1 MQNKNQTQ
9 NSPSYLFGCGDENE
23 LSKLQQ
29 LSKIK
34 DAKMACISSGE
45 RKKVFYLYERLPRSL
60 EQQEEK
66 DIEYYKKKYKNCTIL
81 QAIWDGRCTLYDGKA
96 ETQNASDNW
105 LKNQSELYQV
115 AYRSIENLDDDDIY
129 QQKRTEYETAL
140 IAALQQCDQEG
151 LFGNR
156 AENGILLFAFYI
168 DDYDENDEQ
177 SLLYR
182 SATQLN
188 QPDTYQKLIG

>member
-1 MQNKNQTQ
+1 MSTEQQHLHSAAVSHIRQCFNRINQQ
-9 NSPSYLFGCGDENE
+9 VEQAGKEVAAYY
-23 LSKLQQ
+23 
-29 LSKIK
+29 
-34 DAKMACISSGE
+34 
-45 RKKVFYLYERLPRSL
+45 FYLVDDFFAAGNAAITHQDL
-60 EQQEEK
+60 EAFAAK
-66 DIEYYKKKYKNCTIL
+66 HRKKYKNCTIL
-81 QAIWDGRCTLYDGKA
+81 QAIWDGRCTLYEGQT
-96 ETQNASDNW
+96 EIQNASDNW
-105 LKNQSELYQV
+105 LENQSELYQ
-115 AYRSIENLDDDDIY
+115 AGYHSIENLDDDYDTY
-129 QQKRTEYETAL
+129 EQKRTEYETAL

>member
-1 MQNKNQTQ
+1 MST
-9 NSPSYLFGCGDENE
+9 E
-23 LSKLQQ
+23 QQ
-29 LSKIK
+29 HLHTAAVEHIRQCFSRLKQQVEQAGKEI
-34 DAKMACISSGE
+34 AAYY
-45 RKKVFYLYERLPRSL
+45 FYLVDDFFAAGNAAITHQDLAVFAAEHADEYE
-60 EQQEEK
+60 
-66 DIEYYKKKYKNCTIL
+66 NCTIL

-96 ETQNASDNW
+96 EIQNASDNW
-105 LKNQSELYQV
+105 LENQSELYQ
-115 AYRSIENLDDDDIY
+115 AGYRSIENLDDDDTY

>member
-1 MQNKNQTQ
+1 MPPETQ
-9 NSPSYLFGCGDENE
+9 NLHTAAVSHIRQCFNHIN
-23 LSKLQQ
+23 QQ
-29 LSKIK
+29 VEQAGKEV
-34 DAKMACISSGE
+34 AAYY
-45 RKKVFYLYERLPRSL
+45 FYLVDDFFAAGNAAITHQDL
-60 EQQEEK
+60 EAFAAK
-66 DIEYYKKKYKNCTIL
+66 HRKKYKNCTIL
-81 QAIWDGRCTLYDGKA
+81 QAIWDGRCTLYEGQT
-96 ETQNASDNW
+96 EIQNASDNW
-105 LKNQSELYQV
+105 LEKQSELYQV
-115 AYRSIENLDDDDIY
+115 AYRSIEKLDDDDDTY

-156 AENGILLFAFYI
+156 AENSILLFAFYI

>member
-1 MQNKNQTQ
+1 M
-9 NSPSYLFGCGDENE
+9 S
-23 LSKLQQ
+23 
-29 LSKIK
+29 I
-34 DAKMACISSGE
+34 
-45 RKKVFYLYERLPRSL
+45 
-60 EQQEEK
+60 EQQHLHTVAISHIHQCFNHIKQQVEQAGKEVAVFFLWVGAVFFAAGNAAITYQ
-66 DIEYYKKKYKNCTIL
+66 DLAAFTVEHADEYENCTIL
-81 QAIWDGRCTLYDGKA
+81 QAIWDGRCTLYDS
-96 ETQNASDNW
+96 ETEPQNVSDNW
-105 LKNQSELYQV
+105 LENQSELYQA
-115 AYRSIENLDDDDIY
+115 AYLSIENLDDDAY
-129 QQKRTEYETAL
+129 QQKRAEYETAL

-182 SATQLN
+182 STTQLN

>member
-1 MQNKNQTQ
+1 MSTEQQNLHAAAVSHIHQCFSHIK
-9 NSPSYLFGCGDENE
+9 
-23 LSKLQQ
+23 QQ
-29 LSKIK
+29 VEQAGKEV
-34 DAKMACISSGE
+34 AAYY
-45 RKKVFYLYERLPRSL
+45 FYLVDDFFAAGNAAITHQDLAVFAAEYADEYE
-60 EQQEEK
+60 
-66 DIEYYKKKYKNCTIL
+66 NCTIL
-81 QAIWDGRCTLYDGKA
+81 QAIWDGRCTLYEGQT
-96 ETQNASDNW
+96 EIQNASDNW
-105 LKNQSELYQV
+105 LEKQSELYQV
-115 AYRSIENLDDDDIY
+115 AYRSIEKLDDDDDTY
-129 QQKRTEYETAL
+129 QQKRTEYETTL

>member
-1 MQNKNQTQ
+1 MPPKTQ
-9 NSPSYLFGCGDENE
+9 NLHDTAVEHICQCFSLI
-23 LSKLQQ
+23 KQQ
-29 LSKIK
+29 VEQAGKEI
-34 DAKMACISSGE
+34 AAYY
-45 RKKVFYLYERLPRSL
+45 FYLVDDFFAVGNAAITHQDLAAFAA
-60 EQQEEK
+60 K
-66 DIEYYKKKYKNCTIL
+66 HKKKYATTLAKTRPPL
-81 QAIWDGRCTLYDGKA
+81 GGCTLYEGKT
-96 ETQNASDNW
+96 EIQNASDNW
-105 LKNQSELYQV
+105 LKNQSELYQ
-115 AYRSIENLDDDDIY
+115 AGYRSIENLDDDDIY
-129 QQKRTEYETAL
+129 QQKRTEHETAL

>member
-1 MQNKNQTQ
+1 MSTEQQNLHAAAIEHIHQCFSRLK
-9 NSPSYLFGCGDENE
+9 
-23 LSKLQQ
+23 QQ
-29 LSKIK
+29 VEQAGK
-34 DAKMACISSGE
+34 DITAYY
-45 RKKVFYLYERLPRSL
+45 FYLVDDFFAAGNAAITHQDLAVFAAEYADEYE
-60 EQQEEK
+60 
-66 DIEYYKKKYKNCTIL
+66 NCTIL
-81 QAIWDGRCTLYDGKA
+81 QAIWDGRCTLYDGKVA
-96 ETQNASDNW
+96 IQNASDNW

-115 AYRSIENLDDDDIY
+115 AYRSIENLDDDDDIY

>member
-1 MQNKNQTQ
+1 MST
-9 NSPSYLFGCGDENE
+9 E
-23 LSKLQQ
+23 QQ
-29 LSKIK
+29 HLHTAAVEHIRQCFSRIK
-34 DAKMACISSGE
+34 QQVEQAGKEVAAYY
-45 RKKVFYLYERLPRSL
+45 FYLVDDFFAAGNAAITHQDLAAFAAKHR
-60 EQQEEK
+60 
-66 DIEYYKKKYKNCTIL
+66 KKYKNCTIL
-81 QAIWDGRCTLYDGKA
+81 QAIWDGRCTLYEGKT
-96 ETQNASDNW
+96 EIQNALDNW

-115 AYRSIENLDDDDIY
+115 AYRSIENLDDDDDIY

>member
-1 MQNKNQTQ
+1 MPSKTQ
-9 NSPSYLFGCGDENE
+9 NLHDTAVEHIRQCFSRL
-23 LSKLQQ
+23 KQQ
-29 LSKIK
+29 VEQAGKEV
-34 DAKMACISSGE
+34 AAYY
-45 RKKVFYLYERLPRSL
+45 FYLVDDFFAAGNAVITHQDLAAFAAEHADEYE
-60 EQQEEK
+60 
-66 DIEYYKKKYKNCTIL
+66 NCTIL
-81 QAIWDGRCTLYDGKA
+81 QAIWDGRCTLYDGKVA
-96 ETQNASDNW
+96 IQNASDNW
-105 LKNQSELYQV
+105 LKNQSELYQ
-115 AYRSIENLDDDDIY
+115 AGYRSIENLDDDDDAY
-129 QQKRTEYETAL
+129 EQKRAEYETTL

>member
-1 MQNKNQTQ
+1 MST
-9 NSPSYLFGCGDENE
+9 E
-23 LSKLQQ
+23 QQ
-29 LSKIK
+29 HLHTAAVEHIRQCFSLIK
-34 DAKMACISSGE
+34 QQVEQAGKEAAAYY
-45 RKKVFYLYERLPRSL
+45 FYLVDDFFAAGNAAITHQDLAVFAAEHADEYE
-60 EQQEEK
+60 
-66 DIEYYKKKYKNCTIL
+66 NCTIL
-81 QAIWDGRCTLYDGKA
+81 QAIWDGRCTLYEGKT
-96 ETQNASDNW
+96 EIQNASDDW
-105 LKNQSELYQV
+105 LENQSELYQV
-115 AYRSIENLDDDDIY
+115 AYRSIENLDEDDTY
-129 QQKRTEYETAL
+129 EQKRAEYETAL

>member
-1 MQNKNQTQ
+1 M
-9 NSPSYLFGCGDENE
+9 PSE
-23 LSKLQQ
+23 QQ
-29 LSKIK
+29 HLHAAAVSHIRQCFSRIK
-34 DAKMACISSGE
+34 QQVEQVGKEVAAYY
-45 RKKVFYLYERLPRSL
+45 FYLVDDFFAAGNAAITHQDLAAFAAKHRKE
-60 EQQEEK
+60 
-66 DIEYYKKKYKNCTIL
+66 YKNCTIL
-81 QAIWDGRCTLYDGKA
+81 QAIWDGRCTLYDG
-96 ETQNASDNW
+96 ETKIQNVSKNW
-105 LKNQSELYQV
+105 LENQSELYQ
-115 AYRSIENLDDDDIY
+115 AGYRSIENLDDDDGTY
-129 QQKRTEYETAL
+129 QQKRAEYETAL

>member
-1 MQNKNQTQ
+1 MST
-9 NSPSYLFGCGDENE
+9 E
-23 LSKLQQ
+23 QQ
-29 LSKIK
+29 HLHTVAVSHIHQCFNRIK
-34 DAKMACISSGE
+34 KQAEQAGKEVAAYY
-45 RKKVFYLYERLPRSL
+45 FYLVDDFFAAGNATITHQDLAAFAAEHVDEYE
-60 EQQEEK
+60 
-66 DIEYYKKKYKNCTIL
+66 NCTIL
-81 QAIWDGRCTLYDGKA
+81 QAIWDGRCTLYEGQT
-96 ETQNASDNW
+96 EIQNASDNW
-105 LKNQSELYQV
+105 LENQSELYQ
-115 AYRSIENLDDDDIY
+115 AGYRSIENLNDDAY

-168 DDYDENDEQ
+168 DDYDENDKQ

-182 SATQLN
+182 STTQLN

>member
-1 MQNKNQTQ
+1 MSIEQQHLHTAAVEHIRQCFSCLKQQTEQ
-9 NSPSYLFGCGDENE
+9 AGKEIAAYY
-23 LSKLQQ
+23 
-29 LSKIK
+29 
-34 DAKMACISSGE
+34 
-45 RKKVFYLYERLPRSL
+45 FYLVDDFFAAGNAAITHQDLAAFAAKHR
-60 EQQEEK
+60 
-66 DIEYYKKKYKNCTIL
+66 KKYKNCTIL
-81 QAIWDGRCTLYDGKA
+81 QAIWDGRCTLYEGKT
-96 ETQNASDNW
+96 EIQNASENW
-105 LKNQSELYQV
+105 LENQSELYQ
-115 AYRSIENLDDDDIY
+115 ATYRSIENLNDDAY

-168 DDYDENDEQ
+168 DDYDENDKQ

>member
-1 MQNKNQTQ
+1 MSTEQRHLHTAAVEHIRQCFSLIK
-9 NSPSYLFGCGDENE
+9 
-23 LSKLQQ
+23 QQ
-29 LSKIK
+29 VEQAGKEI
-34 DAKMACISSGE
+34 AAYY
-45 RKKVFYLYERLPRSL
+45 FYLVDDFFAAGNAAITHQDLAAFAAKHR
-60 EQQEEK
+60 
-66 DIEYYKKKYKNCTIL
+66 KKYKNCTIL
-81 QAIWDGRCTLYDGKA
+81 QAIWDGRCTLYDGKT
-96 ETQNASDNW
+96 EIQNASDDW
-105 LKNQSELYQV
+105 LENQSELYQ
-115 AYRSIENLDDDDIY
+115 AGYRSIENLDDDDDAY
-129 QQKRTEYETAL
+129 EQKRAEYETAL

>member
-1 MQNKNQTQ
+1 MSTEQQHLHTAAVSHIRQCFNHINQQ
-9 NSPSYLFGCGDENE
+9 VEQAGKEVAAYY
-23 LSKLQQ
+23 
-29 LSKIK
+29 
-34 DAKMACISSGE
+34 
-45 RKKVFYLYERLPRSL
+45 FYLVDDFFAAGNAAITHQDL
-60 EQQEEK
+60 EAFAAK
-66 DIEYYKKKYKNCTIL
+66 HRKKYKNCTIL
-81 QAIWDGRCTLYDGKA
+81 QAIWDGRCTLYEGQT
-96 ETQNASDNW
+96 EIQNASDNW
-105 LKNQSELYQV
+105 LKKQSERYPV
-115 AYRSIENLDDDDIY
+115 AYRSIEKLDDDDDTY
-129 QQKRTEYETAL
+129 QQKRTEYETTL

>member
-1 MQNKNQTQ
+1 MSTEQQNLHAAAVSHIHQCFSHIK
-9 NSPSYLFGCGDENE
+9 
-23 LSKLQQ
+23 QQ
-29 LSKIK
+29 VEQAGKEV
-34 DAKMACISSGE
+34 AAYY
-45 RKKVFYLYERLPRSL
+45 FYLVDDFFAAGNAAITHQDLAVFAAEYADEYE
-60 EQQEEK
+60 
-66 DIEYYKKKYKNCTIL
+66 NCTIL

-96 ETQNASDNW
+96 EIQNASDNW
-105 LKNQSELYQV
+105 LENQSELYQ
-115 AYRSIENLDDDDIY
+115 AGYRSIENLDDDDTY

>member
-1 MQNKNQTQ
+1 MST
-9 NSPSYLFGCGDENE
+9 E
-23 LSKLQQ
+23 QQ
-29 LSKIK
+29 HLHTVAVSHIRQCFNRIK
-34 DAKMACISSGE
+34 QQVEQAGKEVAAYY
-45 RKKVFYLYERLPRSL
+45 FYLVDDFFAAGNAAITHQDLVAFAAEHADEYE
-60 EQQEEK
+60 
-66 DIEYYKKKYKNCTIL
+66 NCTIL
-81 QAIWDGRCTLYDGKA
+81 QAIWDGRCTLYDGKVA
-96 ETQNASDNW
+96 IQKVSDNW
-105 LKNQSELYQV
+105 LENQSELYQ
-115 AYRSIENLDDDDIY
+115 AGYRSIENLDDDDDAY
-129 QQKRTEYETAL
+129 EQKRAEYETAL

>member
-1 MQNKNQTQ
+1 MPPETQ
-9 NSPSYLFGCGDENE
+9 NLHTAAVSHIRQCFNHIN
-23 LSKLQQ
+23 QQ
-29 LSKIK
+29 VEQAGKEV
-34 DAKMACISSGE
+34 AAYY
-45 RKKVFYLYERLPRSL
+45 FYLVDDFFAAGNAAITHQDL
-60 EQQEEK
+60 ESFAAK
-66 DIEYYKKKYKNCTIL
+66 HRKKYKNYTIL
-81 QAIWDGRCTLYDGKA
+81 QAIWDGRCTLYEGQT
-96 ETQNASDNW
+96 EIQNASDNW
-105 LKNQSELYQV
+105 LENQSKLYQV
-115 AYRSIENLDDDDIY
+115 VYRSIENLDDDDTY
-129 QQKRTEYETAL
+129 QQKRTEYETTL

-156 AENGILLFAFYI
+156 AEKGILLFAFYI

>member
-1 MQNKNQTQ
+1 MST
-9 NSPSYLFGCGDENE
+9 E
-23 LSKLQQ
+23 QQ
-29 LSKIK
+29 HLHTVAVSHIHQCFNRIK
-34 DAKMACISSGE
+34 KQVEQAGKEVAAYY
-45 RKKVFYLYERLPRSL
+45 FYLVDDFFAAGNAAITHQDLAAFAA
-60 EQQEEK
+60 K
-66 DIEYYKKKYKNCTIL
+66 HKKKYKNCTIL
-81 QAIWDGRCTLYDGKA
+81 QAIWDGRCTLYEGQT

-105 LKNQSELYQV
+105 LENQSELYQ
-115 AYRSIENLDDDDIY
+115 AGYRSIENLDDDDTY
-129 QQKRTEYETAL
+129 QQKRAEYE
-140 IAALQQCDQEG
+140 AALMAALEQCDQEG

-182 SATQLN
+182 SSTQLN

>member
-1 MQNKNQTQ
+1 MNPMSTEQQHLHTAAVSHIRQCFNHINQQ
-9 NSPSYLFGCGDENE
+9 VEQAGKEVAAYY
-23 LSKLQQ
+23 
-29 LSKIK
+29 
-34 DAKMACISSGE
+34 
-45 RKKVFYLYERLPRSL
+45 FYLVDDFFAAGNAAITHQDL
-60 EQQEEK
+60 EAFAAK
-66 DIEYYKKKYKNCTIL
+66 HRKKYKNCTIL
-81 QAIWDGRCTLYDGKA
+81 QAIWDGRCTLYEGQT
-96 ETQNASDNW
+96 EIQNASDNW
-105 LKNQSELYQV
+105 LKKQSELYQV
-115 AYRSIENLDDDDIY
+115 AYRSIEKLDDDDDTY
-129 QQKRTEYETAL
+129 QQKRTEYETTL

>member
-1 MQNKNQTQ
+1 MPPETQ
-9 NSPSYLFGCGDENE
+9 NLHTAAVSHIRQCFNHIN
-23 LSKLQQ
+23 QQ
-29 LSKIK
+29 VEQAGKEV
-34 DAKMACISSGE
+34 AAYY
-45 RKKVFYLYERLPRSL
+45 FYLVDDFFAAGNAAITHQDL
-60 EQQEEK
+60 EAFAAK
-66 DIEYYKKKYKNCTIL
+66 HRKKYKNCTIL
-81 QAIWDGRCTLYDGKA
+81 QAIWDGRCTLYEGQT
-96 ETQNASDNW
+96 EIQNASDNW
-105 LKNQSELYQV
+105 LKKQSELYQV
-115 AYRSIENLDDDDIY
+115 AYRSIEKLDDDDDTY
-129 QQKRTEYETAL
+129 QQKRTEYETTL

>member
-1 MQNKNQTQ
+1 MFQPYQSTGRTGRKRHRRV
-9 NSPSYLFGCGDENE
+9 LF
-23 LSKLQQ
+23 LSGRRLFFAAGNAAITHQD
-29 LSKIK
+29 L
-34 DAKMACISSGE
+34 AVFAAEHAGE
-45 RKKVFYLYERLPRSL
+45 YE
-60 EQQEEK
+60 
-66 DIEYYKKKYKNCTIL
+66 NCTIL
-81 QAIWDGRCTLYDGKA
+81 QAIWDGRCTLYDG
-96 ETQNASDNW
+96 ETEIQNVSDNW
-105 LKNQSELYQV
+105 LENQSELYQ
-115 AYRSIENLDDDDIY
+115 AGYRSIENLDDDDDTY
-129 QQKRTEYETAL
+129 EQKRAEYETAL